1 MRSVQLNTKVPTI
14 QIVQKISSKLPKN
27 AIIPKIFITTRNQ
40 STKKGNKK
48 LELEKAILALV
59 FFDKVFFLYLRF
71 VVKIKPNFFH

>member
-1 MRSVQLNTKVPTI
+1 MKQVLFFFFFFFFSVQLNTKVPTI

-48 LELEKAILALV
+48 LELE
-59 FFDKVFFLYLRF
+59 
-71 VVKIKPNFFH
+71 N

>member
-1 MRSVQLNTKVPTI
+1 MAKRKADIIFLKKMRSVQLNTKVPTI

-48 LELEKAILALV
+48 LELE
-59 FFDKVFFLYLRF
+59 
-71 VVKIKPNFFH
+71 N